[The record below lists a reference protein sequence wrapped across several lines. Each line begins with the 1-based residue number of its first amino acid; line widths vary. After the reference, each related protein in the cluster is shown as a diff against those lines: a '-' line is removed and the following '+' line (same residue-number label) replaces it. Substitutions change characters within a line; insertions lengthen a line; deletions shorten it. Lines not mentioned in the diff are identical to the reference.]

1 MLIPLFA
8 PARHLP
14 ALLAIA
20 LVVLVG
26 GVAML
31 VLA

>member
-14 ALLAIA
+14 ALFAIA